1 MIYMNKIYGYL
12 LHLIE
17 KGAYEYEDM
26 QNKLDLFF
34 LVGRITD
41 EEYRLLTEKITPH
54 ETEIEAEEEGG
65 DLIDSEGN
73 S

>member
-1 MIYMNKIYGYL
+1 MNKIYGYL

-34 LVGRITD
+34 LVGRITE
-41 EEYRLLTEKITPH
+41 EEYRLLTEKITP
-54 ETEIEAEEEGG
+54 ETAEENEEIQNMEANG
-65 DLIDSEGN
+65 DV
-73 S
+73 

>member
-34 LVGRITD
+34 LVGRITE

-54 ETEIEAEEEGG
+54 ETEIEAEEDEINTEEMN
-65 DLIDSEGN
+65 L
-73 S
+73 